1 MPDLLVGAMIC
12 AVALGLGFLAGSAY
26 RASELRK
33 TGEAL
38 EVLKVKNRDLSRWLQ
53 EYKDIHARDSEI
65 ATLIPSIVRRLAER
79 HPIDALPRVAVRL
92 TKELFKTAQVVL
104 AVAKKDGS
112 LLVTEG
118 VGIPPDWKGTLTLS
132 PRDGMIGDAMREK
145 ILVLREEHAARRGRP
160 ELSDLER
167 AGMVPDA
174 VIPIVV
180 EESVVAILAVAG
192 SAGRMDQE
200 RPYASML
207 ADLVAN
213 AFQISLA
220 IEALEKRAMTDPLTG
235 LYNRA
240 YLADR
245 FLVELRRARNYGFP
259 MSVALFDIDRFK
271 RINDRYGHPAG
282 DAVLRTLASLLRER
296 TRSTD
301 AVVRYGG
308 EEFAVLMAT
317 ADSDVAFEQ
326 ADRIRAELE
335 KTTFVVPG
343 QADPIQVTISGGV
356 ATYPQDGQTFTELIA
371 VADAGLYHA
380 KESGRN
386 RVSASRPVE
395 LLPE

>member
-1 MPDLLVGAMIC
+1 MPDLLIGAMIC
-12 AVALGLGFLAGSAY
+12 AVAFGLGFLAGSAY

-33 TGEAL
+33 KGEAL
-38 EVLKVKNRDLSRWLQ
+38 EELRVKNRDLSRWLQ

-65 ATLIPSIVRRLAER
+65 ATLIPSMVRRLAER

-92 TKELFKTAQVVL
+92 TKELFKTAQVAL

-118 VGIPPDWKGTLTLS
+118 VGIPPAWRGTLILS

-145 ILVLREEHAARRGRP
+145 ILVLREEHVARRGRP

-192 SAGRMDQE
+192 SAGRMDRD

-220 IEALEKRAMTDPLTG
+220 IEALEQRAMTDPLTG

-271 RINDRYGHPAG
+271 QINDRYGHPAG
-282 DAVLRTLASLLRER
+282 DAVLRKLASFLRER

-317 ADSDVAFEQ
+317 ADSDVALEQ

-335 KTTFVVPG
+335 KTPFVVPG
-343 QADPIQVTISGGV
+343 QAEPVQVTISGGV
-356 ATYPQDGQTFTELIA
+356 ATYPQDGQTFTDLIA

-380 KESGRN
+380 KENGRN
-386 RVSASRPVE
+386 QVSASRAVE
-395 LLPE
+395 LRPE

>member
-26 RASELRK
+26 RASDLRK

-38 EVLKVKNRDLSRWLQ
+38 EELRVKNRDLSRWLQ
-53 EYKDIHARDSEI
+53 EYKDIHARDSEVAI
-65 ATLIPSIVRRLAER
+65 LFPSIIRRLAER
-79 HPIDALPRVAVRL
+79 HPTDALPRVAVRL
-92 TKELFKTAQVVL
+92 TKELFKTAQVAL
-104 AVAKKDGS
+104 AVVKKDGS

-118 VGIPPDWKGTLTLS
+118 VGIPPAWKGTLTLS

-192 SAGRMDQE
+192 PAGRMDRD

-220 IEALEKRAMTDPLTG
+220 IEALEQRAMTDPLTG
-235 LYNRA
+235 LHNRA

-282 DAVLRTLASLLRER
+282 DAVLGKLAFFLRER

-335 KTTFVVPG
+335 KTVFVVPG
-343 QADPIQVTISGGV
+343 QAEPVQVTISAGV
-356 ATYPQDGQTFTELIA
+356 ATYPQDGQTFSELIA
-371 VADAGLYHA
+371 VADAGLYCA
-380 KESGRN
+380 KENGRN
-386 RVSASRPVE
+386 QISASRPVE
-395 LLPE
+395 LRPE

>member
-12 AVALGLGFLAGSAY
+12 TVALGLGFLAGSAI
-26 RASELRK
+26 RAAELRK
-33 TGEAL
+33 MGEAL
-38 EVLKVKNRDLSRWLQ
+38 EELKVKNRDLSRWLQ
-53 EYKDIHARDSEI
+53 EYKEIHARDTEI
-65 ATLIPSIVRRLAER
+65 AILIPLMVRRLGER

-92 TKELFKTAQVVL
+92 TKELFKTGQVAL
-104 AVAKKDGS
+104 AVVKKDGS

-118 VGIPPDWKGTLTLS
+118 VGIPPAWKGTLVLS
-132 PRDGMIGDAMREK
+132 PRDGMIGYAMREK
-145 ILVLREEHAARRGRP
+145 VLVLREEHLAIRGRP

-174 VIPIVV
+174 VVPIVV

-192 SAGRMDQE
+192 AAGKFERD

-213 AFQISLA
+213 AFQVSLS
-220 IEALEKRAMTDPLTG
+220 IEALEQRAMTDPLTG
-235 LYNRA
+235 LFNRA

-245 FLVELRRARNYGFP
+245 FLVELRRARSYGFP
-259 MSVALFDIDRFK
+259 MSVVLLDIDRFK

-282 DAVLRTLASLLRER
+282 DAVLRKLASFLRER

-317 ADSDVAFEQ
+317 AESDVAFEQ
-326 ADRIRAELE
+326 FDRIRAELE
-335 KTTFVVPG
+335 KTPFVVPG
-343 QADPIQVTISGGV
+343 QADPIYVTISGGV
-356 ATYPQDGQTFTELIA
+356 ATYPQDGQTFLDLIA

-380 KESGRN
+380 KENGRN
-386 RVSASRPVE
+386 RIFASRNVE
-395 LLPE
+395 LRPE

>member
-65 ATLIPSIVRRLAER
+65 ATLIPSMVRRLAER

-118 VGIPPDWKGTLTLS
+118 VGIPPNWKGTLTLS

-145 ILVLREEHAARRGRP
+145 ILVLREEHAARWGRP

-220 IEALEKRAMTDPLTG
+220 IEALERRAMTDPLTG

>member
-38 EVLKVKNRDLSRWLQ
+38 EELRAKNRDLSRWLQ
-53 EYKDIHARDSEI
+53 EYKEIHARDIEI
-65 ATLIPSIVRRLAER
+65 STLIPSMVRRLSER

-92 TKELFKTAQVVL
+92 TKELFKTSQVVL

-118 VGIPPDWKGTLTLS
+118 VGIPPAWKGTLALS
-132 PRDGMIGDAMREK
+132 SRDGMIGDAMREK
-145 ILVLREEHAARRGRP
+145 ILILHEEHAARRGRP

-192 SAGRMDQE
+192 SAGKMD
-200 RPYASML
+200 RDRSYASML
-207 ADLVAN
+207 ADLVAK
-213 AFQISLA
+213 AFQTSLA
-220 IEALEKRAMTDPLTG
+220 IEALEQRAMTDPLTG
-235 LYNRA
+235 LYNRS

-282 DAVLRTLASLLRER
+282 DAVLRKIGSFLRER

-317 ADSDVAFEQ
+317 ADSDVALEQ

-335 KTTFVVPG
+335 KTPFVVPG
-343 QADPIQVTISGGV
+343 QAEPIEVTICGGV
-356 ATYPQDGQTFTELIA
+356 STYPQDGQTISELIA

-380 KESGRN
+380 KENGRN
-386 RVSASRPVE
+386 RISASRPVE
-395 LLPE
+395 LRP

>member
-12 AVALGLGFLAGSAY
+12 AVALGVGFLWGSAY
-26 RASELRK
+26 RTSELRK
-33 TGEAL
+33 MREAHEEL
-38 EVLKVKNRDLSRWLQ
+38 RVKNRDLSRWLQ

-65 ATLIPSIVRRLAER
+65 ATLIPSMVRRLAER
-79 HPIDALPRVAVRL
+79 HPQGALPRLAVRL
-92 TKELFKTAQVVL
+92 TKELFKTAQVAL

-118 VGIPPDWKGTLTLS
+118 VGIPPAWKGTLTLS

-145 ILVLREEHAARRGRP
+145 LLVLREEHVARRGRP

-180 EESVVAILAVAG
+180 ENSVVAILAVAG
-192 SAGRMDQE
+192 SAGRMDRD

-207 ADLVAN
+207 ADMVGN
-213 AFQISLA
+213 AFQVSLS
-220 IEALEKRAMTDPLTG
+220 IDTLEQRAMTDPLTG
-235 LYNRA
+235 LFNRA

-271 RINDRYGHPAG
+271 TINDRYGHPAG
-282 DAVLRTLASLLRER
+282 DAVLRKLASFLRER

-317 ADSDVAFEQ
+317 AASDVAFQQ

-335 KTTFVVPG
+335 KTPFVVPG
-343 QADPIQVTISGGV
+343 QADPIRVTISGGV
-356 ATYPQDGQTFTELIA
+356 ATFPQDGQTFTDLIA

-380 KESGRN
+380 KENGRN
-386 RVSASRPVE
+386 RVSASRTVE
-395 LLPE
+395 LRP

>member
-12 AVALGLGFLAGSAY
+12 TVALGLGFLAGSAI
-26 RASELRK
+26 RAAELRK
-33 TGEAL
+33 MGEAL
-38 EVLKVKNRDLSRWLQ
+38 EELKVKNRDLSRWLQ
-53 EYKDIHARDSEI
+53 EYKEIHARDTEI
-65 ATLIPSIVRRLAER
+65 AILIPSMVRRLGER

-92 TKELFKTAQVVL
+92 TKELFKTGQVAL
-104 AVAKKDGS
+104 AVVKKDGS

-118 VGIPPDWKGTLTLS
+118 VGIPPAWKGTLVLS
-132 PRDGMIGDAMREK
+132 PRDGMIGYAMREK
-145 ILVLREEHAARRGRP
+145 VLVLREEHLAMRGRP

-174 VIPIVV
+174 VVPIVV

-192 SAGRMDQE
+192 AAGKFERD

-213 AFQISLA
+213 AFQVSLA
-220 IEALEKRAMTDPLTG
+220 IEALEQRAMTDPLTG
-235 LYNRA
+235 LFNRA

-245 FLVELRRARNYGFP
+245 FLVELRRARSYGFP
-259 MSVALFDIDRFK
+259 MSVVLFDIDRFK

-282 DAVLRTLASLLRER
+282 DAVLGKFASFLRER

-301 AVVRYGG
+301 VVVRYGG

-317 ADSDVAFEQ
+317 AESDVAFEQ
-326 ADRIRAELE
+326 SDRIRAELE
-335 KTTFVVPG
+335 KTPFVVPG
-343 QADPIQVTISGGV
+343 QADPIHVTISGGV
-356 ATYPQDGQTFTELIA
+356 ATYPQDGQTFLDLIA

-380 KESGRN
+380 KENGRN
-386 RVSASRPVE
+386 RIFASRNVE
-395 LLPE
+395 LRPE

>member
-1 MPDLLVGAMIC
+1 MPELLVGAMIF
-12 AVALGLGFLAGSAY
+12 AVALGLGFLAGSAF
-26 RASELRK
+26 RGAELRK
-33 TGEAL
+33 SGEAL
-38 EVLKVKNRDLSRWLQ
+38 EELRVKNRDLSRWLQ

-65 ATLIPSIVRRLAER
+65 ATLIPSMVRRLAER

-92 TKELFKTAQVVL
+92 TRELFKTAQVAL
-104 AVAKKDGS
+104 AVTKKDGS

-118 VGIPPDWKGTLTLS
+118 VGIPPAWRGTLVLS
-132 PRDGMIGDAMREK
+132 PRDGMIGDAMRQK

-192 SAGRMDQE
+192 SAGKMERD
-200 RPYASML
+200 RPYASLL

-220 IEALEKRAMTDPLTG
+220 IEALEQRAMTDPLTG

-245 FLVELRRARNYGFP
+245 FMVELRRARNYGHP
-259 MSVALFDIDRFK
+259 MSLVLFDIDRFK
-271 RINDRYGHPAG
+271 GINDRYGHPAG
-282 DAVLRTLASLLRER
+282 DAVLRKVASFLRER

-301 AVVRYGG
+301 PVIRYGG
-308 EEFAVLMAT
+308 EEFAILMAT

-326 ADRIRAELE
+326 SDRLRLE
-335 KTTFVVPG
+335 VENASFVLPG
-343 QADPIQVTISGGV
+343 QAEPIKVTISGGV
-356 ATYPQDGQTFTELIA
+356 ATYPQDGQTFPELFA

-380 KESGRN
+380 KENGRN
-386 RVSASRPVE
+386 RISASRTVE
-395 LLPE
+395 LRPE

>member
-12 AVALGLGFLAGSAY
+12 AVALGLGVLAGSAY
-26 RASELRK
+26 RASGLRK

-38 EVLKVKNRDLSRWLQ
+38 EELRVKNRDLSRWLQ
-53 EYKDIHARDSEI
+53 EYKEIHARDSEI
-65 ATLIPSIVRRLAER
+65 ATLIPSMVRRLAER

-92 TKELFKTAQVVL
+92 TRELFKTAQVAL

-118 VGIPPDWKGTLTLS
+118 VGIPPAWKGTLILS

-145 ILVLREEHAARRGRP
+145 ILVLREEHVARRGRP
-160 ELSDLER
+160 GLSDLER

-192 SAGRMDQE
+192 SAGRMDRD

-220 IEALEKRAMTDPLTG
+220 IEALEQRAMTDPLTG

-282 DAVLRTLASLLRER
+282 DAVLRKLASFLREQ

-335 KTTFVVPG
+335 KTPFVVPG
-343 QADPIQVTISGGV
+343 QAEPIRVTISGGV
-356 ATYPQDGQTFTELIA
+356 ATYPQDGQTFTDLIA

-380 KESGRN
+380 KENGRN
-386 RVSASRPVE
+386 QVSASRQVE
-395 LLPE
+395 LRPE

>member
-12 AVALGLGFLAGSAY
+12 AVALGLGFLAGSTY

-38 EVLKVKNRDLSRWLQ
+38 EELRGKNRDLSRRLQ
-53 EYKDIHARDSEI
+53 EYKEIHTRDTEVAI
-65 ATLIPSIVRRLAER
+65 LFPSIIRRLAER
-79 HPIDALPRVAVRL
+79 HPTDALPRVAVRL
-92 TKELFKTAQVVL
+92 TKELFKTSQVAL
-104 AVAKKDGS
+104 AVAKEDGS

-118 VGIPPDWKGTLTLS
+118 VGIPPSWKGTLTLS
-132 PRDGMIGDAMREK
+132 PREGMIGDAMREK
-145 ILVLREEHAARRGRP
+145 ILVLRKEHVARRGRA

-167 AGMVPDA
+167 AGMDPEA

-192 SAGRMDQE
+192 SAVKIDRD

-213 AFQISLA
+213 AFQISFA
-220 IEALEKRAMTDPLTG
+220 IEALEQRAMTDPLTG

-245 FLVELRRARNYGFP
+245 FLVELRRSRNYGFP
-259 MSVALFDIDRFK
+259 MSIALFDIDRFK
-271 RINDRYGHPAG
+271 RINDRYGHLAG
-282 DAVLRTLASLLRER
+282 DAVLRELASFLRDR

-308 EEFAVLMAT
+308 EEFAILMAT
-317 ADSDVAFEQ
+317 SDSDVAFEQ
-326 ADRIRAELE
+326 SDRIRADIE
-335 KTTFVVPG
+335 KMLFVVPG
-343 QADPIQVTISGGV
+343 QAEPVQMTISGGV
-356 ATYPQDGQTFTELIA
+356 ATYPQDGQTFSELIA
-371 VADAGLYHA
+371 VADAGLYRA
-380 KESGRN
+380 KENGRN
-386 RVSASRPVE
+386 KISGPRPIE
-395 LLPE
+395 LRLE

>member
-38 EVLKVKNRDLSRWLQ
+38 EELRVKNRDLSRWLQ
-53 EYKDIHARDSEI
+53 EYKEIHARDSEI
-65 ATLIPSIVRRLAER
+65 ATLIPSMVRRLAER
-79 HPIDALPRVAVRL
+79 HPQGALPRLAVRL
-92 TKELFKTAQVVL
+92 TKELFKTAQVAL

-118 VGIPPDWKGTLTLS
+118 VGIPPAWKGTLTLS

-145 ILVLREEHAARRGRP
+145 LLVLREEHVARRGRP

-180 EESVVAILAVAG
+180 ENSVVAILAVAG
-192 SAGRMDQE
+192 SAGRMDRD

-220 IEALEKRAMTDPLTG
+220 IDTLEQRAMTDPLTG

-271 RINDRYGHPAG
+271 RINDRHGHPAG
-282 DAVLRTLASLLRER
+282 DAVLRKLASFLRER

-317 ADSDVAFEQ
+317 ADSDVAFQQ

-335 KTTFVVPG
+335 KTPFVVPG
-343 QADPIQVTISGGV
+343 QAEPVQVTISGGV
-356 ATYPQDGQTFTELIA
+356 ATYPQDGQTFSELIA

-380 KESGRN
+380 KENGRN
-386 RVSASRPVE
+386 RVSGSRPVE
-395 LLPE
+395 LRP

>member
-1 MPDLLVGAMIC
+1 
-12 AVALGLGFLAGSAY
+12 
-26 RASELRK
+26 
-33 TGEAL
+33 
-38 EVLKVKNRDLSRWLQ
+38 
-53 EYKDIHARDSEI
+53 
-65 ATLIPSIVRRLAER
+65 
-79 HPIDALPRVAVRL
+79 
-92 TKELFKTAQVVL
+92 
-104 AVAKKDGS
+104 
-112 LLVTEG
+112 
-118 VGIPPDWKGTLTLS
+118 
-132 PRDGMIGDAMREK
+132 
-145 ILVLREEHAARRGRP
+145 
-160 ELSDLER
+160 
-167 AGMVPDA
+167 MVPDA

-192 SAGRMDQE
+192 SAGRMDRD

-220 IEALEKRAMTDPLTG
+220 IEALERRAMTDPLTG

-282 DAVLRTLASLLRER
+282 DVVLRKIGFFLRER

-317 ADSDVAFEQ
+317 ADNDVAFEQ

-335 KTTFVVPG
+335 KTPFVVPG
-343 QADPIQVTISGGV
+343 QAEPIEVTMSGGV
-356 ATYPQDGQTFTELIA
+356 ATYPQDGQTISELIA

-386 RVSASRPVE
+386 KVSGSRPVE
-395 LLPE
+395 LLP

>member
-65 ATLIPSIVRRLAER
+65 ATLIPSMVRRLAER

-118 VGIPPDWKGTLTLS
+118 VGIPPNWKGTLTLS

-145 ILVLREEHAARRGRP
+145 ILVLREEHAARWGRP

-167 AGMVPDA
+167 AGMIPDA

-220 IEALEKRAMTDPLTG
+220 IEALERRAMTDPLTG

>member
-12 AVALGLGFLAGSAY
+12 TVALGLGFLAGSAI
-26 RASELRK
+26 RAAELRK
-33 TGEAL
+33 MGEAL
-38 EVLKVKNRDLSRWLQ
+38 EELKVKNRDLSRWLQ
-53 EYKDIHARDSEI
+53 EYKEIHARDTEI
-65 ATLIPSIVRRLAER
+65 AILIPLMVRRLGER

-92 TKELFKTAQVVL
+92 TKELFKTGQVAL
-104 AVAKKDGS
+104 AVVKKDGS

-118 VGIPPDWKGTLTLS
+118 VGIPPAWKGTLVLS
-132 PRDGMIGDAMREK
+132 PRDGMIGYAMREK
-145 ILVLREEHAARRGRP
+145 VLVLREEHLAIRGRP

-167 AGMVPDA
+167 AGMVPEA

-192 SAGRMDQE
+192 AAGKFERD

-213 AFQISLA
+213 AFQVSLS
-220 IEALEKRAMTDPLTG
+220 IEALEQRAMTDPLTG
-235 LYNRA
+235 LFNRA

-245 FLVELRRARNYGFP
+245 FLVELRRARSYGFP
-259 MSVALFDIDRFK
+259 MSVVLLDIDRFK

-282 DAVLRTLASLLRER
+282 DAVLRKLASFLRER

-317 ADSDVAFEQ
+317 AESDVAFEQ
-326 ADRIRAELE
+326 SDRIRAELE
-335 KTTFVVPG
+335 KTPFVVPG
-343 QADPIQVTISGGV
+343 QADPIYVTISGGV
-356 ATYPQDGQTFTELIA
+356 ATYPQDGQTFLDLIA

-380 KESGRN
+380 KENGRN
-386 RVSASRPVE
+386 RIFASRNVE
-395 LLPE
+395 LRPE

>member
-26 RASELRK
+26 REAEIRKAGSAIEDLR
-33 TGEAL
+33 T
-38 EVLKVKNRDLSRWLQ
+38 KNRDLSRWLQ
-53 EYKDIHARDSEI
+53 EYKEIHARDSEI
-65 ATLIPSIVRRLAER
+65 ATLIPSMVRRLAER

-92 TKELFKTAQVVL
+92 TKELFKPAQVAL
-104 AVAKKDGS
+104 AVTKKDGS

-118 VGIPPDWKGTLTLS
+118 AGIPSEWKGTLSLS
-132 PRDGMIGDAMREK
+132 PRDGIIGDVMREK

-160 ELSDLER
+160 EWSDLER

-180 EESVVAILAVAG
+180 EESVVAVLAVAG
-192 SAGRMDQE
+192 LAGRMDRD

-220 IEALEKRAMTDPLTG
+220 IEALEQRALTDPLTG

-240 YLADR
+240 YQADR

-259 MSVALFDIDRFK
+259 MSVVLFDIDWFK
-271 RINDRYGHPAG
+271 RINDRYGHSSG
-282 DAVLRTLASLLRER
+282 DAVLRQLASFLRER

-317 ADSDVAFEQ
+317 ADSAVAFEQ
-326 ADRIRAELE
+326 SERIRAELE
-335 KTTFVVPG
+335 KIPFIVSG
-343 QADPIQVTISGGV
+343 QAEPILVTISGGV
-356 ATYPQDGQTFTELIA
+356 ATYPQDGLTFSELIA
-371 VADAGLYHA
+371 AADAGLYHA
-380 KESGRN
+380 KENGRN
-386 RVSASRPVE
+386 RISASRPVE
-395 LLPE
+395 LRPE

>member
-1 MPDLLVGAMIC
+1 MPDLLIGAMIC

-38 EVLKVKNRDLSRWLQ
+38 EELRGKNRDLSRRLQ
-53 EYKDIHARDSEI
+53 EYKEIHTRDSEVAI
-65 ATLIPSIVRRLAER
+65 LFPSIIRRLAKR
-79 HPIDALPRVAVRL
+79 HPTDALPRVAVRL
-92 TKELFKTAQVVL
+92 TKELFKTSQVAL
-104 AVAKKDGS
+104 AVAKEDGS

-118 VGIPPDWKGTLTLS
+118 VGIPPAWKGTLTLS
-132 PRDGMIGDAMREK
+132 PREGMIGDAMREK
-145 ILVLREEHAARRGRP
+145 ILVLREEHAARRGRA

-167 AGMVPDA
+167 AGMVPEA

-192 SAGRMDQE
+192 SAGKIDRD

-220 IEALEKRAMTDPLTG
+220 IEALERRAMTDPLTG
-235 LYNRA
+235 LFNRA

-271 RINDRYGHPAG
+271 RINDRYGHLAG
-282 DAVLRTLASLLRER
+282 DAVLRELASFLRDR

-308 EEFAVLMAT
+308 EEFAILMAT
-317 ADSDVAFEQ
+317 SDSDVAFEQ
-326 ADRIRAELE
+326 SDRIRADIE
-335 KTTFVVPG
+335 KMLFVVPG
-343 QADPIQVTISGGV
+343 QAEPVQMTISGGV
-356 ATYPQDGQTFTELIA
+356 ATYPQDGQTFSELIA
-371 VADAGLYHA
+371 VADAGLYRA

-386 RVSASRPVE
+386 KISGPRPVE
-395 LLPE
+395 LRL

>member
-12 AVALGLGFLAGSAY
+12 AVALGVGFLAGSAY

-38 EVLKVKNRDLSRWLQ
+38 EELRVKNRDLSRWLQ

-65 ATLIPSIVRRLAER
+65 AILFPSIIRRLAER
-79 HPIDALPRVAVRL
+79 HPTDALPRVAVRL
-92 TKELFKTAQVVL
+92 AKELFKTAQVAL
-104 AVAKKDGS
+104 AVVKKDGA

-118 VGIPPDWKGTLTLS
+118 VGIPPAWKGTLTLS
-132 PRDGMIGDAMREK
+132 PLDGMIGVAVREK
-145 ILVLREEHAARRGRP
+145 ILVLREEHVARQSRP

-192 SAGRMDQE
+192 SAGRMDRD

-220 IEALEKRAMTDPLTG
+220 IEALEQRAMTDPLTG

-282 DAVLRTLASLLRER
+282 DAVLRKIGSFLRER

-308 EEFAVLMAT
+308 EEFALLLAT

-335 KTTFVVPG
+335 KTPFVVPG
-343 QADPIQVTISGGV
+343 QAEPVQVTMSGGV
-356 ATYPQDGQTFTELIA
+356 ATYPQDGQAFSELIA

-380 KESGRN
+380 KENGRN
-386 RVSASRPVE
+386 QVFGSRPVE
-395 LLPE
+395 LRPE

>member
-12 AVALGLGFLAGSAY
+12 AVALGLGFLAGSAF
-26 RASELRK
+26 RGAELRK
-33 TGEAL
+33 SGGAL
-38 EVLKVKNRDLSRWLQ
+38 EELRVKNRDLSRWLQ
-53 EYKDIHARDSEI
+53 EYKEIHARDSEI
-65 ATLIPSIVRRLAER
+65 VTLIPSMVRRLAER
-79 HPIDALPRVAVRL
+79 HPNDALPRVAVRL
-92 TKELFKTAQVVL
+92 TKELFKTAQVAL
-104 AVAKKDGS
+104 AVTKKDGS

-118 VGIPPDWKGTLTLS
+118 VGIPLAWKGTLTLS
-132 PRDGMIGDAMREK
+132 PRDGMIGDAMRQK
-145 ILVLREEHAARRGRP
+145 VLILREEYAARRGRP

-192 SAGRMDQE
+192 SAGRMDRD
-200 RPYASML
+200 RPYASLL

-220 IEALEKRAMTDPLTG
+220 IEALEQRAMTDPLTG

-240 YLADR
+240 YLAER
-245 FLVELRRARNYGFP
+245 FMVELRRARNYGFP

-271 RINDRYGHPAG
+271 RINDRYGHAAG
-282 DAVLRTLASLLRER
+282 DAVLRKLSSFLRER

-317 ADSDVAFEQ
+317 AGSDVAFEQ
-326 ADRIRAELE
+326 AGRIRAELE
-335 KTTFVVPG
+335 NTPFVLPG
-343 QADPIQVTISGGV
+343 QAEPIQVTISGGV
-356 ATYPQDGQTFTELIA
+356 ATYPQDGQTFSELIA
-371 VADAGLYHA
+371 AADAGLYHA
-380 KESGRN
+380 KENGRN

-395 LLPE
+395 LRPE

>member
-12 AVALGLGFLAGSAY
+12 AVALGLGFLAGSAF
-26 RASELRK
+26 RAAELRK
-33 TGEAL
+33 TGEAIEEL
-38 EVLKVKNRDLSRWLQ
+38 RGKNRELSRWLQ
-53 EYKDIHARDSEI
+53 EYKEMHARDSEI
-65 ATLIPSIVRRLAER
+65 ATLIPSMVRRLAER

-92 TKELFKTAQVVL
+92 TKELFKMAQVAL
-104 AVAKKDGS
+104 AVVKKDGL

-118 VGIPPDWKGTLTLS
+118 VGIPPGWKGTLTLS
-132 PRDGMIGDAMREK
+132 PRDGIIGDAMREK
-145 ILVLREEHAARRGRP
+145 ILILREEHAARLGRP

-180 EESVVAILAVAG
+180 DRSVVAILAVAG
-192 SAGRMDQE
+192 SAGRMDHD

-220 IEALEKRAMTDPLTG
+220 IEALEQRAMTDPLTG

-282 DAVLRTLASLLRER
+282 DAVLGKLASFLRER

-317 ADSDVAFEQ
+317 ADSGVAFEQ

-335 KTTFVVPG
+335 KTPFVVPG

-356 ATYPQDGQTFTELIA
+356 ATYPEDGQTFTDLIA

-380 KESGRN
+380 KENGRN
-386 RVSASRPVE
+386 QVSCSRPVE
-395 LLPE
+395 LRPQ

>member
-12 AVALGLGFLAGSAY
+12 AVALGLGFLAGSAF
-26 RASELRK
+26 RAAELRK
-33 TGEAL
+33 TGKAL
-38 EVLKVKNRDLSRWLQ
+38 EELKITNRDLSRWLQ

-65 ATLIPSIVRRLAER
+65 AILFPSIIRRLAER
-79 HPIDALPRVAVRL
+79 HPTDALPRVAVRL
-92 TKELFKTAQVVL
+92 TKELFKTAQVAL
-104 AVAKKDGS
+104 AVTKTDGS

-118 VGIPPDWKGTLTLS
+118 VGIPLAWKGTLTLS
-132 PRDGMIGDAMREK
+132 PRDGMIGDALREK
-145 ILVLREEHAARRGRP
+145 HLVLREEHVARGGRP

-192 SAGRMDQE
+192 SAGRMDRD

-220 IEALEKRAMTDPLTG
+220 IEALERRAMTDPLTG

-271 RINDRYGHPAG
+271 MVNDRYGHPAG
-282 DAVLRTLASLLRER
+282 DAVLRKLASFLRER

-317 ADSDVAFEQ
+317 ADSDVAFQQ
-326 ADRIRAELE
+326 ADRIREEFE
-335 KTTFVVPG
+335 KTAFAVPG
-343 QADPIQVTISGGV
+343 QADPIRVTISGGV

-380 KESGRN
+380 KENGRN
-386 RVSASRPVE
+386 RVSALRPVD

>member
-33 TGEAL
+33 AGVAL
-38 EVLKVKNRDLSRWLQ
+38 EDLKVKNRDLSRWLQ
-53 EYKDIHARDSEI
+53 EYKEIHARDSEI
-65 ATLIPSIVRRLAER
+65 ALLIPSMVRRLAER
-79 HPIDALPRVAVRL
+79 HPQGALPRLAVRL
-92 TKELFKTAQVVL
+92 TKELFKTAQVAF

-118 VGIPPDWKGTLTLS
+118 VGIPPAWKGTLTLS

-145 ILVLREEHAARRGRP
+145 LLVLREEHVARRGRP

-180 EESVVAILAVAG
+180 ENSVVAILAVAG
-192 SAGRMDQE
+192 SAGRMDRD

-207 ADLVAN
+207 ADMVGN
-213 AFQISLA
+213 AFQVSLS
-220 IEALEKRAMTDPLTG
+220 IDTLEQRAMTDPLTG
-235 LYNRA
+235 LFNRA

-271 RINDRYGHPAG
+271 TINDRYGHPAG
-282 DAVLRTLASLLRER
+282 DAVLRKLASFLRER

-317 ADSDVAFEQ
+317 AASDVAFQQ

-335 KTTFVVPG
+335 KTPFVVPG
-343 QADPIQVTISGGV
+343 QADPIRVTISGGV
-356 ATYPQDGQTFTELIA
+356 ATFPQDGQTFTDLIA

-380 KESGRN
+380 KENGRN
-386 RVSASRPVE
+386 RVSASRTVE
-395 LLPE
+395 LRP

>member
-1 MPDLLVGAMIC
+1 MPDLLIGAMIC
-12 AVALGLGFLAGSAY
+12 AVAFGLGFLAGSAY
-26 RASELRK
+26 RASELGK
-33 TGEAL
+33 KGEAL
-38 EVLKVKNRDLSRWLQ
+38 EELRVKNRDLSRWLQ

-65 ATLIPSIVRRLAER
+65 ATLIPSMVRRLAER

-92 TKELFKTAQVVL
+92 TKELFKSAQVAL

-118 VGIPPDWKGTLTLS
+118 VGIPPAWRGTLTLS
-132 PRDGMIGDAMREK
+132 PRDGLIGDAMREK
-145 ILVLREEHAARRGRP
+145 ILVLREEHVARRGRP

-192 SAGRMDQE
+192 SAGRMDRD

-220 IEALEKRAMTDPLTG
+220 IEALEQRAMTDPLTG

-282 DAVLRTLASLLRER
+282 DGVLRKLASFLREQ

-301 AVVRYGG
+301 TVVRYGG

-335 KTTFVVPG
+335 KTPFLVPG
-343 QADPIQVTISGGV
+343 QAEPVQVTISGGV
-356 ATYPQDGQTFTELIA
+356 ATYPQDGQTFTDLIA

-380 KESGRN
+380 KENGRN
-386 RVSASRPVE
+386 QVSASRPVE
-395 LLPE
+395 LRPE

>member
-12 AVALGLGFLAGSAY
+12 AVALGIGFLAGSAY

-33 TGEAL
+33 TGEGL
-38 EVLKVKNRDLSRWLQ
+38 EELRVKNRDLSRWLQ

-65 ATLIPSIVRRLAER
+65 AILFPSIIRRLAER
-79 HPIDALPRVAVRL
+79 HPTDALPRVAVRL
-92 TKELFKTAQVVL
+92 AKELFKTAQVAL
-104 AVAKKDGS
+104 AVVKKDGA

-118 VGIPPDWKGTLTLS
+118 VGIPPAWKGTLTLS
-132 PRDGMIGDAMREK
+132 PLDGMIGVAVREK
-145 ILVLREEHAARRGRP
+145 ILVLREEHVARQSRP

-192 SAGRMDQE
+192 SAGRMDRD

-220 IEALEKRAMTDPLTG
+220 IEALEQRAMTDPLTG

-282 DAVLRTLASLLRER
+282 DAVLRKIGSFLRER

-308 EEFAVLMAT
+308 EEFALLLAT

-335 KTTFVVPG
+335 KTPFVVPG
-343 QADPIQVTISGGV
+343 QAEPVQVTMSGGV
-356 ATYPQDGQTFTELIA
+356 ATYPQDGQTFSELIA

-380 KESGRN
+380 KENGRN
-386 RVSASRPVE
+386 QVFGSRPVE
-395 LLPE
+395 LRPE

>member
-38 EVLKVKNRDLSRWLQ
+38 EELKVKNRDLSRWLQ
-53 EYKDIHARDSEI
+53 EYKDVHARGSEI
-65 ATLIPSIVRRLAER
+65 AALIPSMVRRLAER

-92 TKELFKTAQVVL
+92 TQELFKTGQVAL
-104 AVAKKDGS
+104 AVVKKDGS

-118 VGIPPDWKGTLTLS
+118 VGIPPAWRGTLNLS

-160 ELSDLER
+160 ELSGLER

-180 EESVVAILAVAG
+180 DESVVAILAVAG
-192 SAGRMDQE
+192 STGKMDLE
-200 RPYASML
+200 RPYASIL

-220 IEALEKRAMTDPLTG
+220 IEALERRAMTDPLTG

-245 FLVELRRARNYGFP
+245 FLVEMRRARNYGFP
-259 MSVALFDIDRFK
+259 MSVALIDIDRFK

-282 DAVLRTLASLLRER
+282 DEVLRQLASFLRER

-317 ADSDVAFEQ
+317 ADADVAFVQ
-326 ADRIRAELE
+326 ADRIRTELE
-335 KTTFVVPG
+335 KHTFVIPG
-343 QADPIQVTISGGV
+343 QADPIRITISGGV
-356 ATYPQDGQTFTELIA
+356 ATYPEDGKSSQ
-371 VADAGLYHA
+371 
-380 KESGRN
+380 
-386 RVSASRPVE
+386 
-395 LLPE
+395 

>member
-12 AVALGLGFLAGSAY
+12 AVALGLGFLGGSAF
-26 RASELRK
+26 RAAELRK
-33 TGEAL
+33 MGEAL
-38 EVLKVKNRDLSRWLQ
+38 EELRVKNRDLSRWLQ
-53 EYKDIHARDSEI
+53 EYKEMHARDAEI
-65 ATLIPSIVRRLAER
+65 ATLIPSMVRRLAER

-92 TKELFKTAQVVL
+92 TKELFKTAQVAL
-104 AVAKKDGS
+104 AVVKKDGS

-118 VGIPPDWKGTLTLS
+118 VGIPPAWKGTLALS
-132 PRDGMIGDAMREK
+132 PRDGIIGDAMREK
-145 ILVLREEHAARRGRP
+145 ILVLREEHAARLGRP

-167 AGMVPDA
+167 AGMIPDA

-180 EESVVAILAVAG
+180 DGSVVAILAVAG
-192 SAGRMDQE
+192 SAGRMDHD

-220 IEALEKRAMTDPLTG
+220 IEALEQRAMTDPLTG

-282 DAVLRTLASLLRER
+282 DAVLGKLASFLRER

-317 ADSDVAFEQ
+317 ADGDVAFEQ

-335 KTTFVVPG
+335 KTPFVVPG

-356 ATYPQDGQTFTELIA
+356 ATYPEDGQTFTDLIA

-380 KESGRN
+380 KENGRN
-386 RVSASRPVE
+386 RISGSRPVV
-395 LLPE
+395 LPPP